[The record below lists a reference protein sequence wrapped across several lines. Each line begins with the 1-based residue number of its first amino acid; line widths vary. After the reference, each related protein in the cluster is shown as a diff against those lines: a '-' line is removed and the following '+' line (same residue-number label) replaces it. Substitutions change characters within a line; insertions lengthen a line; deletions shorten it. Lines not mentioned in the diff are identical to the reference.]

1 MGKGTGKGKG
11 KGGDAN
17 WSFSAVYEDW
27 AGGDEAI
34 LCNGFFC
41 LLYGVLGVGFVITM
55 IVMWAMSVKTIDS
68 QEVALP
74 YDKVWG
80 ELKDELLEEGMHGIP
95 PFGDVIRW
103 PKTYETMNLEGLPC
117 NSKDGVEILVWIS
130 FQYLAEKESMFELT
144 KLYKDVEGYKT
155 VLYWRSRSAIRH
167 ACAKFTTQEFQT
179 MRAQVQG
186 AMLSQVG
193 GELSLALDPLDNDE
207 VVGEFDSSMA
217 TQVFELQLTMIE
229 RPAEY
234 EGAVTAKE
242 NARNDIDLA
251 TTERQQA
258 LTQAQTALLEAMTEA
273 NRTINAAQ
281 TQAAVISSFAAS
293 NASAVTEQYA
303 KWASLYDTVKS
314 EHSMTTEALL
324 AYIGNRL
331 MAELPGVTV
340 NLESPAY
347 TQWKSSLSTL
357 PSPTALPSPAPSAM
371 PTPAPS
377 PS

>member
-1 MGKGTGKGKG
+1 
-11 KGGDAN
+11 
-17 WSFSAVYEDW
+17 
-27 AGGDEAI
+27 
-34 LCNGFFC
+34 
-41 LLYGVLGVGFVITM
+41 
-55 IVMWAMSVKTIDS
+55 
-68 QEVALP
+68 
-74 YDKVWG
+74 
-80 ELKDELLEEGMHGIP
+80 
-95 PFGDVIRW
+95 
-103 PKTYETMNLEGLPC
+103 
-117 NSKDGVEILVWIS
+117 
-130 FQYLAEKESMFELT
+130 
-144 KLYKDVEGYKT
+144 
-155 VLYWRSRSAIRH
+155 
-167 ACAKFTTQEFQT
+167 
-179 MRAQVQG
+179 
-186 AMLSQVG
+186 
-193 GELSLALDPLDNDE
+193 
-207 VVGEFDSSMA
+207 MA
-217 TQVFELQLTMIE
+217 TQVFELQLTMVE

-234 EGAVTAKE
+234 EEAVTAKE

-293 NASAVTEQYA
+293 NASAVTEQYD
-303 KWASLYDTVKS
+303 KWASLYDSVKT